1 MAIIINERNID
12 ALKPIFKP
20 WEEPTGYRVA
30 GKDENSPAIIEQ
42 GRRPSI
48 CLLVNSIRAEVDMW
62 RKGKYPGVSETSRY
76 LLNFWFNTD
85 HLVKDITT
93 GETFQFRYH
102 WAQREAIEAII
113 YLYELRN
120 IRSVAS
126 LLTEFGNEHYDNI
139 ALGINP
145 EDDQWLKCCCKIAT
159 GGGKTKVMS
168 LAIVWSYFNALK
180 EGNPDF
186 VKHFVIIAPNL
197 IVYERLKYDFE
208 NIKIFTTDPL
218 IPEEWIGDFHLT
230 TILQDE
236 PGGDV
241 SSGAI
246 YLTNIHRLYESRDD
260 DNNNDFSIWG
270 PEVNRNKALDTSI
283 ALRERISSHQGI
295 MILNDEAHHLHD
307 PELAWNKAID
317 SLHRLSIEKG
327 NKGICLQL
335 DYSATPKHNDGT
347 YFRHIICDFPLGE
360 AVDSGIVKVPLLG
373 ESAILNINKIKGQ
386 SACQT
391 YLNHLKLG
399 YQRYEEAYKQW
410 EKVRKPILFVM
421 TEDTTS
427 ANEITHYLDSDEF
440 PLLKGRVL
448 NLHTKLKGRIKKF
461 KRKGIEIK
469 EFIESEKDLKP
480 EELKALREM
489 SRELDSP
496 DSKYRC
502 IVSVMMLREG
512 WDIKNVTTI
521 VPLRPYSAASGI
533 LPEQTLGRGLR
544 RMEPTG
550 EIPEMVTVI
559 HHPAFRKLYEKEL
572 QLEGFDV
579 LVIPEQESIKQT
591 VTIYVDNVN
600 KNIEALEI
608 TIPYISDAIETS
620 SLLENLT
627 IEEVVKEFRQ
637 YKKLPIGEAKENM
650 LEFKERHLFTKEII
664 GTWKLDMGL
673 LENSWSAPQYYAL
686 MLAKACQI
694 TNYNTALLP
703 VLQEFMAKHL
713 FEREVDLFS
722 GEVKHRMK
730 DIDVQEHILAVF
742 TPLIM
747 DKRTIKKK
755 RTRTS
760 NYSKLSMWKPY
771 QATST
776 DKKPTISATK
786 TMFNLVPCDN
796 EFEREFASE
805 CDRYEDVV
813 AFAKNAGPQKL
824 AIDYLKPDKHRA
836 MYIPDYFVRTKNGD
850 MYLCELKGRVDDLVP
865 LKAKAAM
872 EWCKSASTKKWKW
885 HYLYIPYQ
893 IFQQSSANTIEE
905 LARACVPSLKNL
917 ISEKEPE
924 QIIIDFEA
932 DIEKDIIS
940 PLIDK
945 ILKLSG
951 MEKIPEEI
959 FDSVRQTLLIL
970 DHSEK
975 TGMTDFAHAFQPLL
989 FWLDYFAY
997 RILDQN
1003 FSNKIPADHSM
1014 KDFYFS
1020 PDLSKLDENTKKLLV
1035 KYGKFLKDNLVFKR
1049 PIMKLGTLLFCLG
1062 YANKD
1067 SYDVNGIWKDV
1078 KIVFSGDKMKE
1089 LYALLNDVNEFRNTR
1104 VAHIEKKVED
1114 INEAWQNLGKWVKCL
1129 SLMVDIA
1136 VNNELKQEVI

>member
-1 MAIIINERNID
+1 MAIIINERNIE

-20 WEEPTGYRVA
+20 WEEPTGYRIV
-30 GKDENSPAIIEQ
+30 GKDENSPAEIEL
-42 GRRPSI
+42 GRRPSR
-48 CLLVNSIRAEVDMW
+48 CSLVNSIRAEVDMW
-62 RKGKYPGVSETSRY
+62 RKGNYPGVSETSRY
-76 LLNFWFNTD
+76 LLNYWFNTD
-85 HLVKDITT
+85 HLGKDATT

-102 WAQREAIEAII
+102 WAQREAIESII
-113 YLYELRN
+113 YLYEQRN
-120 IRSVAS
+120 IRNVAA
-126 LLTEFGNEHYDNI
+126 LICEMGNGKYDKLTK
-139 ALGINP
+139 GILP
-145 EDDQWLKCCCKIAT
+145 ENDQWLKCCCKIAT

-168 LAIVWSYFNALK
+168 LAIVWSYFNALR
-180 EGNPDF
+180 EDNPNF

-208 NIKIFTTDPL
+208 NIKIFKTDPL

-260 DNNNDFSIWG
+260 NHNNDFSIWG

-283 ALRERISSHQGI
+283 ALRERISSHKGI

-360 AVDSGIVKVPLLG
+360 AVDSGIVKVPVLG
-373 ESAILNINKIKGQ
+373 ESDVLNINKIQGQ
-386 SACQT
+386 PAYQT
-391 YLNHLKLG
+391 YHNHLKLG

-421 TEDTTS
+421 TEDTPS
-427 ANEITHYLDSDEF
+427 ANEISHYLDSDEF

-448 NLHTKLKGRIKKF
+448 NLHTKLKGRIKTF
-461 KRKGIEIK
+461 KKYGKDIK
-469 EFIESEKDLKP
+469 EFVESEKDLKP

-521 VPLRPYSAASGI
+521 IPLRPYSSASGI

-559 HHPAFRKLYEKEL
+559 HHPAFRKLYEEEL
-572 QLEGFDV
+572 KLEGFNV
-579 LVIPEQESIKQT
+579 LVLQEKESIKQT
-591 VTIYVDNVN
+591 VTIYVDNIN
-600 KNIEALEI
+600 KNIDALEI
-608 TIPYISDAIETS
+608 MIPYISDAIETS

-637 YKKLPIGEAKENM
+637 YKKLPIGKAKEGE
-650 LEFKERHLFTKEII
+650 LEFKERHLFTNEII

-673 LENSWSAPQYYAL
+673 LENAWSAPHYYAL
-686 MLAKACQI
+686 MLAKACKI
-694 TNYNTALLP
+694 TNYQNALLP

-730 DIDVQEHILAVF
+730 DIDVKEHILAVF
-742 TPLIM
+742 TPLILA
-747 DKRTIKKK
+747 KKTIKKK

-760 NYSKLSMWKPY
+760 NYIKLSEWKPY

-776 DKKPTISATK
+776 DKKPAVTATK

-796 EFEREFASE
+796 DYEQEFAFE
-805 CDRYEDVV
+805 CDRYDDVV

-836 MYIPDYFVRTKNGD
+836 MYIPDFFVRTKNGD
-850 MYLCELKGRVDDLVP
+850 MYLCELKGRVDNLVS

-872 EWCKSASTKKWKW
+872 EWCKSASTKNRKW

-917 ISEKEPE
+917 ISEIETE

-932 DIEKDIIS
+932 DIEKDITS
-940 PLIDK
+940 SLVNK

-975 TGMTDFAHAFQPLL
+975 TGMKDYAHIFQPLL
-989 FWLDYFAY
+989 SCLDDYSFL
-997 RILDQN
+997 ILVKKLK
-1003 FSNKIPADHSM
+1003 NKIPSDPTM
-1014 KDFYFS
+1014 QDFYFS
-1020 PDLSKLDENTKKLLV
+1020 PDLSKLYGNNKNLLE
-1035 KYGKFLKDNLVFKR
+1035 KYGRFLKDNLIFNR
-1049 PIMKLGTLLFCLG
+1049 PMMKLGTLLFCLG
-1062 YANKD
+1062 YANKGGYGVD
-1067 SYDVNGIWKDV
+1067 GVWKDV
-1078 KIVFSGDKMKE
+1078 EKVFSGDKMKE
-1089 LYALLNDVNEFRNTR
+1089 LYSLLDDVNKFRNTR
-1104 VAHIEKKVED
+1104 VAHIEEKVED

-1129 SLMVDIA
+1129 SLMVNIA
-1136 VNNELKQEVI
+1136 NNNEIK